1 MIGLDAPRQA
11 EAGPAQATGLSNE
24 ARFADAFRASETPMI
39 MTDPGRPD
47 NPIVFANP
55 AFCRV
60 TGYEAHEVI
69 GRNCRFLQG
78 PDTDPAAIARVREAV
93 AHGEPIQVD
102 LLNYRKDGRPFWNA
116 MSLTPVRD
124 ERGTVSSYFALLSDV
139 TGTRQ
144 AERALMREKEVLA
157 QDVEA
162 RNRALQSALDQQTA
176 LLHEVDHR
184 VKNNLQVISSLVLLK
199 ARRAQ
204 DAACREVLRSM
215 ADRIGALATVH
226 RLLYTLDDVSR
237 FDLRDFADDFAIEL
251 GAGIDPE
258 RIALTVEVEAL
269 AVPASMAAPLALLMH
284 ELAVNA
290 VRHAFPGDRRGRI
303 AITARREGDRL
314 VLEVWDDGIGLP
326 DAPANPEAFGR
337 DLVGMLVRQL
347 RGSLVVE
354 DLAPGTRAHVVLP
367 LGSGSPGSGSSG
379 SGSSGSGPGS
389 GPGR

>member
-11 EAGPAQATGLSNE
+11 EASPAQAADRFPG
-24 ARFADAFRASETPMI
+24 ARFADAFRASETPMV

-60 TGYEAHEVI
+60 TGYEEHEVM

-78 PDTDPAAIARVREAV
+78 PDTDPAAIARVRQAV
-93 AHGEPIQVD
+93 AQGEPVQVD
-102 LLNYRKDGRPFWNA
+102 ILNYRKDGRPFWNA
-116 MSLTPVRD
+116 MTLTPVRD
-124 ERGTVSSYFALLSDV
+124 ERGTLSTYFALLSDV

-144 AERALMREKEVLA
+144 AELALMREKEVLA
-157 QDVEA
+157 RDIEA
-162 RNRALQSALDQQTA
+162 RNRALQAALDQQTA

-204 DAACREVLRSM
+204 DQACREVLRSM

-237 FDLRDFADDFAIEL
+237 FELRDFAADFAIEL
-251 GAGIDPE
+251 EAGIDPE
-258 RIALTVEVEAL
+258 RIALTVDVEAV

-284 ELAVNA
+284 ELATNA
-290 VRHAFPGDRRGRI
+290 VRHAFPDGRRGRV
-303 AITARREGDRL
+303 ALTARREGEHL
-314 VLEVWDDGIGLP
+314 VLEVWDDGIGLS

-354 DLAPGTRAHVVLP
+354 DLGPGTRAHVVLP
-367 LGSGSPGSGSSG
+367 LGPSSG
-379 SGSSGSGPGS
+379 LGS